1 MFFEAQKKDYQIC
14 NFCIMDTSDPEIHF
28 NEVGRCNHCADKDP
42 LDPEIS
48 RARYQTLGD
57 PIKGFSLQD

>member
-1 MFFEAQKKDYQIC
+1 
-14 NFCIMDTSDPEIHF
+14 MDTSDPEIHF

-57 PIKGFSLQD
+57 QLKDLVYKIKKDGKRSLSTV